1 MGWTAQNWSVQ
12 GKYASSSSLKRC
24 CSYWMWKT
32 QSSTWTSLFWAF
44 SSSSFGWPPTLSSAT
59 KSRQSDR
66 FLTGLLVLFN
76 VIPGQVCLL
85 LLFHFILCRGAKRTE
100 HIASSVQSCYKSTF
114 TCFTSLPPHKAQKR
128 VGDSVTEPHIHIPKW
143 QERFGEC
150 MADLSKWTCTLSVAV
165 WLSVYISL

>member
-1 MGWTAQNWSVQ
+1 MQGNAKKKYFFWLESAKLASPTGTVSKEWSCLSMGWTAQNWSVQ

-114 TCFTSLPPHKAQKR
+114 TCFTS
-128 VGDSVTEPHIHIPKW
+128 
-143 QERFGEC
+143 
-150 MADLSKWTCTLSVAV
+150 
-165 WLSVYISL
+165 